1 MSNASVTPQMRV
13 SGWNVHLLAGPAGFN
28 FAGFYL
34 HEENTSYT
42 YRDLLEEIFL
52 CFELP
57 ENPAGFAT
65 DDFGT
70 TPSLAFGFSGF
81 VNPPPTALDPPVL
94 ALIGNGKLD
103 QVVPSPPQSEPWMAG
118 DQTIARY
125 HLVYH
130 NPCAMAD
137 SASLAAHLQG
147 LSLRNTSLQF
157 SSKQADKPQLAAQDT
172 YYGPVVEW
180 IYDTSP
186 PKKPSVDPRI
196 TRFPLR
202 RTVQPRR
209 ASPKRSAS
217 ASTSPSRQDPND
229 EEDMDAMVAPPE
241 MAIAADQARQTIAS
255 FRSNCLVAGKQ
266 CAVTARGRS
275 WCSTPAVGPSLQA
288 CHIIP
293 QQHYHVYPDPDGTGL
308 ASDASTLY
316 SPDRLQEAW
325 QRTWSADNGILLL
338 SHLHELFDARL
349 FSIHPDTLLIRAF
362 VPYDVLLDYHG
373 KTARVPVNVDR
384 AALRH
389 HYQMCCIEN
398 MAAKAP
404 LLESPP
410 VSSTEKPSPF
420 AARTDIPLLQ
430 SPRPNAT
437 AGDSIELLG
446 SPAASGGDPSKRARS
461 AHDDTGPPD
470 LGDAETPSTDDAS
483 PDVSPHTCKRRKVSV
498 GRDWGATDWNDRA
511 LYTGFLTDK
520 NSVEFLA
527 DVNWSLQ
534 KAMLMRREE

>member
-13 SGWNVHLLAGPAGFN
+13 SGWNIHLLAGPAGFN
-28 FAGFYL
+28 FAGIYL
-34 HEENTSYT
+34 HGENTSYT
-42 YRDLLEEIFL
+42 YRDLLEEILL
-52 CFELP
+52 CFEP
-57 ENPAGFAT
+57 PANPAGFETDGFAT
-65 DDFGT
+65 T
-70 TPSLAFGFSGF
+70 TSLAFGFSGF
-81 VNPPPTALDPPVL
+81 VNPPSTALDPPVL
-94 ALIGNGKLD
+94 ALLSDTKLD
-103 QVVPSPPQSEPWMAG
+103 QVVPSPPQSESWIPG

-125 HLVYH
+125 HLVCH
-130 NPCAMAD
+130 RPCAMAD
-137 SASLAAHLQG
+137 SASLAAHLQAG
-147 LSLRNTSLQF
+147 CARHILRPRRRIDLRY
-157 SSKQADKPQLAAQDT
+157 L
-172 YYGPVVEW
+172 
-180 IYDTSP
+180 P

-229 EEDMDAMVAPPE
+229 EEDIDAMVAPPE
-241 MAIAADQARQTIAS
+241 MAVAADQARQIIAS

-293 QQHYHVYPDPDGTGL
+293 QQHYHVYPDPDGAGDP

-373 KTARVPVNVDR
+373 KTAWVPVNVDR

-410 VSSTEKPSPF
+410 VSGPEKPSPF
-420 AARTDIPLLQ
+420 AARTGITLLQ
-430 SPRPNAT
+430 SPRPNNT
-437 AGDSIELLG
+437 AGNSIEPPG
-446 SPAASGGDPSKRARS
+446 SPATSSGDPSKRARS
-461 AHDDTGPPD
+461 AHDDTGPPS
-470 LGDAETPSTDDAS
+470 ADDAS
-483 PDVSPHTCKRRKVSV
+483 PNISPLRTAASLPHLLRLIPAICLPNANANANDNNNIACWKIEGV
-498 GRDWGATDWNDRA
+498 RD
-511 LYTGFLTDK
+511 
-520 NSVEFLA
+520 
-527 DVNWSLQ
+527 
-534 KAMLMRREE
+534 